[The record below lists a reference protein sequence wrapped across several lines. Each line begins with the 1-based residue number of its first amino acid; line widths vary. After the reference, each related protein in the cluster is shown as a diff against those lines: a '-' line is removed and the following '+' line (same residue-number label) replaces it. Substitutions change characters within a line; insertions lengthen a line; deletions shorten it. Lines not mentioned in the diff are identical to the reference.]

1 MSGSI
6 NIDSKGYGKIYKAV
20 MRNRQLL
27 LLAKAIYAYFC
38 TYAGSGYKAYP
49 RREKIVR
56 DLSINKD
63 TYTKH
68 LNTLVAEGYIAKER
82 TATGNIYTIMQMV
95 PSYDK
100 VVATAD
106 AELTDMLVMDNVKA
120 KGFGTVP
127 KLMML
132 DRRLTAQAKAIY
144 AYFASFAGAG
154 TTAFPRRS
162 TIARELK
169 ISEKSYYPHFKLLLD
184 TGYISVESTRKN
196 GKYDVS
202 IYHLS
207 DNITFPPNPTSHT
220 MSEKGHDGDNREII
234 AINRSGASLDTAMSE
249 KRPYCGEMLKTQEST
264 EAMSEKAPSDKG
276 MSDKSTQESFGHTNI
291 NNNPTTNNSYKKE
304 QVYNH
309 QGCAPDDNQPV
320 PLVSLEQAKI
330 VMRYDHLRC
339 QALAWGELKETLGHF
354 SDCQDKLRYVC
365 KATEILDEIA
375 YQVKERLNNTEDP
388 QLITDAISSD
398 AFEHLFDEALARWDT
413 ISFYKGVCKSSD
425 EEFVCWICVI

>member
-1 MSGSI
+1 MPAPI

-20 MRNRQLL
+20 MRNRQLPL
-27 LLAKAIYAYFC
+27 IAKAIYAYFC

-154 TTAFPRRS
+154 ATAFPRRS

-184 TGYISVESTRKN
+184 TGYISVESTRKK

-207 DNITFPPNPTSHT
+207 DNITFPPNPINYT
-220 MSEKGHDGDNREII
+220 MSEKGHDGENGEII
-234 AINRSGASLDTAMSE
+234 AKNRSGASMGTAMSE
-249 KRPYCGEMLKTQEST
+249 KQPYGEEMLKTQEST
-264 EAMSEKAPSDKG
+264 EAMSEKTPSDKG
-276 MSDKSTQESFGHTNI
+276 LSDKSTQENFGHANI
-291 NNNPTTNNSYKKE
+291 NNSPTTNNFYKE
-304 QVYNH
+304 QEENH

-320 PLVSLEQAKI
+320 PLASLKQAKI
-330 VMRYDHLRC
+330 VMRYDDLQC

-354 SDCQDKLRYVC
+354 NDCQDKLRYVC
-365 KATEILDEIA
+365 KVTEILDEIA
-375 YQVKERLNNTEDP
+375 YQVKERLNNTKEP
-388 QLITDAISSD
+388 QHITDAISGD

-413 ISFYKGVCKSSD
+413 IRSTKGYVKAAMRNL
-425 EEFVCWICVI
+425 FVGFA